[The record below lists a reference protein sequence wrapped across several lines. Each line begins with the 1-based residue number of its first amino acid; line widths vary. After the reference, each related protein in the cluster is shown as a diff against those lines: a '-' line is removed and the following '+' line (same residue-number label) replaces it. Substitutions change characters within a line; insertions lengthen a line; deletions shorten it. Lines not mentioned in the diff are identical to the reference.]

1 MQTASVIRRVRL
13 ISGLILFAYVVS
25 HLVNHMAGLVSVA
38 AMQAVLEVQRLLW
51 VSPPGLLL
59 LYGAFLLHAGLA
71 IWTLYARRDFRLQQ
85 GEVWQVLLGLAIP
98 PLLILHI
105 AGTRGIESLLGTE
118 VGYPTILLIYFELSP
133 VSGLRQL
140 LVLLVVWA
148 HGCLGIF
155 LWLRFKAWFP
165 RWRSALFA
173 GALLVPT
180 LALAGVWMAGQWAQ
194 YLYDVRQ
201 APFTDALVAQIADP
215 QKLLFIGAV
224 ERGFLLGYGGLL
236 LAALAAR
243 RVRRLLE
250 HRRGV
255 VVVTYPNG
263 RRVRV
268 PRGTTILEAS
278 RSAGIPH
285 ASLCGGRG
293 RCSTCRVRIGQ
304 GLSAV
309 PPADTEEAKVL
320 HRVGAAPNVRLAC
333 QTRPTED
340 LEVQPLLPPNVT
352 AREARARPGYLQ
364 GDEREVVVLFA
375 DLRGFTRLAETRLP
389 FDVVFLLNRYFR
401 TTGEA
406 VEGAGGRVDKF
417 IGDGVMALFGVE
429 RSAADGDGR
438 QAARSALQA
447 AQTMV
452 EGLQEVE
459 RVLAGDSSGAD
470 SSQRRG
476 TEALRIGIGI
486 HIGPAIVGEM
496 GWGDAVSVT
505 AVGDTVNTASRL
517 EQATKDFEAQ
527 LVISAALAERAGLPS
542 DGAERRH
549 IELRGRRESLE
560 VLVFSDAR
568 HLKLAAVEGQS

>member
-1 MQTASVIRRVRL
+1 MQTASLIRRVRL
-13 ISGLILFAYVVS
+13 ISGLILFAYVVT
-25 HLVNHMAGLVSVA
+25 HLVNHMAGLVSIS
-38 AMQAVLEVQRLLW
+38 AMQAVLDLQRLLW
-51 VSPPGLLL
+51 ASPPGLVL

-71 IWTLYARRDFRLQQ
+71 IWTLYARRDFRLQP
-85 GEVWQVLLGLAIP
+85 GEIWQVLLGLAIP
-98 PLLILHI
+98 PVLVLHI
-105 AGTRGIESLLGTE
+105 AGTRGIESLLGVET
-118 VGYPTILLIYFELSP
+118 GYPTILLIYFELSP
-133 VSGLRQL
+133 GSGLRQL
-140 LVLLVVWA
+140 LVLLVVWV
-148 HGCLGIF
+148 HGCLGLY

-180 LALAGVWMAGQWAQ
+180 LALAGVWMAGQWVQ
-194 YLYDVRQ
+194 YFYDQRQ
-201 APFTDALVAQIADP
+201 PPFTDALVAQIADP
-215 QKLLFIGAV
+215 QKLVFIGAV
-224 ERGFLLGYGGLL
+224 ERGFLLGYGSLL

-255 VVVTYPNG
+255 VVVTYPDG

-268 PRGTTILEAS
+268 VRGTTILEAS

-293 RCSTCRVRIGQ
+293 RCSTCRVRVGD
-304 GLSAV
+304 GLSV
-309 PPADTEEAKVL
+309 LPPADAEEAKVL

-333 QTRPTED
+333 QTRPTDD

-352 AREARARPGYLQ
+352 ARDARARPGYLQ

-406 VEGAGGRVDKF
+406 VESAGGRVDKF

-429 RSAADGDGR
+429 RSAVDGDGR
-438 QAARSALQA
+438 QAARSALLA
-447 AQTMV
+447 AQTMA
-452 EGLQEVE
+452 EGLREVE
-459 RVLAGDSSGAD
+459 RVLAGDHSEGD
-470 SSQRRG
+470 LSQSHG
-476 TEALRIGIGI
+476 TESLRIGIGI

-517 EQATKDFEAQ
+517 EQATKDFGAQ
-527 LVISAALAERAGLPS
+527 LVISAALAERAGLPLA
-542 DGAERRH
+542 DADRRQ
-549 IELRGRRESLE
+549 IELRGRSEALD

-568 HLKLAAVEGQS
+568 QLDVAAVPGR

>member
-1 MQTASVIRRVRL
+1 MQTASLIRRVRL
-13 ISGLILFAYVVS
+13 ISGLILFAYVVT
-25 HLVNHMAGLVSVA
+25 HLVNHMAGLVSIS
-38 AMQAVLEVQRLLW
+38 AMQAVLDLQRLLW
-51 VSPPGLLL
+51 ASPPGLVL

-71 IWTLYARRDFRLQQ
+71 IWTLYARRDFRLQP
-85 GEVWQVLLGLAIP
+85 GEIWQVLLGLAIP
-98 PLLILHI
+98 PILILHI
-105 AGTRGIESLLGTE
+105 AGTRGIESLLGVET
-118 VGYPTILLIYFELSP
+118 GYPTILLIYFELSP
-133 VSGLRQL
+133 GSGLRQL
-140 LVLLVVWA
+140 LVLLVVWV
-148 HGCLGIF
+148 HGCLGLY

-194 YLYDVRQ
+194 YLYDQRQ
-201 APFTDALVAQIADP
+201 PPFTDALVAQIADP
-215 QKLLFIGAV
+215 QKLVFIGAV
-224 ERGFLLGYGGLL
+224 ERGFLLGYGSLL

-255 VVVTYPNG
+255 VVVTYPDG

-268 PRGTTILEAS
+268 VRGTTILEAS

-293 RCSTCRVRIGQ
+293 RCSTCRVRVGD
-304 GLSAV
+304 GLSV
-309 PPADTEEAKVL
+309 LPPVDAEEAKVL

-333 QTRPTED
+333 QTRPTDD

-352 AREARARPGYLQ
+352 ARDARARPGYLQ

-406 VEGAGGRVDKF
+406 VESAGGQVDKF

-429 RSAADGDGR
+429 RSAVDGDGR
-438 QAARSALQA
+438 QAARSALLA
-447 AQTMV
+447 AQTMA
-452 EGLQEVE
+452 EGLREVE
-459 RVLAGDSSGAD
+459 RMLAGDHSEGD
-470 SSQRRG
+470 LSQSHG
-476 TEALRIGIGI
+476 TESLRIGIGI

-517 EQATKDFEAQ
+517 EQATKDFGAQ
-527 LVISAALAERAGLPS
+527 LVISAALAERAGLPLA
-542 DGAERRH
+542 DADRRQ
-549 IELRGRRESLE
+549 IELRGRSEALD

-568 HLKLAAVEGQS
+568 QLGLSAAPGR